1 MSNSSLLTTHD
12 NESIPAEASGL
23 AVGATRRVTL
33 RPRHGWQAIDLQE
46 LWQYRELLWILALR
60 DVKVRYKQTVLGVA
74 WAIIQPFCTMV
85 VFSII
90 AQLGNLSTDNT
101 PRPLFYFCGLLPW
114 LLFANSLNS
123 AGNSLVGNQ
132 HLITK
137 VYFPRLVIPIASVIT
152 GLIDFAIAQVMLL
165 LMMVWYGH
173 PVGPQMLLLPV
184 FVALAFVASLGVG
197 LWLSALNVEFR
208 DVRYVI
214 PFLTQLWLFCTPILY
229 SSTAVTTPWKRVL
242 LGLNP
247 MSGVVEG
254 FRWSMLGKPSPGPM
268 LVVSVATVLVMLA
281 SGLLYFRRMER
292 TFADRV

>member
-1 MSNSSLLTTHD
+1 MSNSRLLTTND
-12 NESIPAEASGL
+12 DEPIRAEATDL
-23 AVGATRRVTL
+23 AVDTIRRVTL
-33 RPRHGWQAIDLQE
+33 RPRHGWQALDLQA

-85 VFSII
+85 IFTII

-101 PRPLFYFCGLLPW
+101 PKPLFYFCGLLPW
-114 LLFANSLNS
+114 LLFSNALNNTS
-123 AGNSLVGNQ
+123 NSLVGNQ
-132 HLITK
+132 YLITK

-152 GLIDFAIAQVMLL
+152 GLIDIAIAQVMLL
-165 LMMVWYGH
+165 LMMAWYGH
-173 PVGPQMLLLPV
+173 PVGPQILLLPA
-184 FVALAFVASLGVG
+184 FMALAFVTSLGVG

-208 DVRYVI
+208 DVRHVI
-214 PFLTQLWLFCTPILY
+214 PFLTQFWLFSTPILY
-229 SSTAVTTPWKRVL
+229 SSTAITIPWKRVL

-254 FRWSMLGKPSPGPM
+254 FRWTMLGKPSPEPM
-268 LVVSVATVLVMLA
+268 LVVSVATALVILA
-281 SGLLYFRRMER
+281 SGLFYFRRMER

>member
-1 MSNSSLLTTHD
+1 MSNSRLLTTND
-12 NESIPAEASGL
+12 DEPIRAEATDL
-23 AVGATRRVTL
+23 AVDTIRRVTL
-33 RPRHGWQAIDLQE
+33 RPRHGWQALDLQA

-85 VFSII
+85 IFTII

-101 PRPLFYFCGLLPW
+101 PKPLFYFCGLLPW
-114 LLFANSLNS
+114 LLFSNALNNTS
-123 AGNSLVGNQ
+123 NSLVGNQ
-132 HLITK
+132 YLITK

-152 GLIDFAIAQVMLL
+152 GLIDIAIAQVMLL
-165 LMMVWYGH
+165 LMMAWYGH
-173 PVGPQMLLLPV
+173 PVGPQILLLPA
-184 FVALAFVASLGVG
+184 FMALAFVTSLGVG

-214 PFLTQLWLFCTPILY
+214 PFLTQLWLFSTPILY
-229 SSTAVTTPWKRVL
+229 SSTAVTIPWKRVL

-254 FRWSMLGKPSPGPM
+254 FRWTMLGKPTPGPM
-268 LVVSVATVLVMLA
+268 LVVSVATVLVILA
-281 SGLLYFRRMER
+281 SGLFYFRRMER

>member
-12 NESIPAEASGL
+12 NEPIPAEASGL

-85 VFSII
+85 VFSI
-90 AQLGNLSTDNT
+90 
-101 PRPLFYFCGLLPW
+101 
-114 LLFANSLNS
+114 
-123 AGNSLVGNQ
+123 
-132 HLITK
+132 
-137 VYFPRLVIPIASVIT
+137 
-152 GLIDFAIAQVMLL
+152 IAQVMLL

-242 LGLNP
+242 LGL
-247 MSGVVEG
+247 
-254 FRWSMLGKPSPGPM
+254 
-268 LVVSVATVLVMLA
+268 
-281 SGLLYFRRMER
+281 
-292 TFADRV
+292 